1 MANGN
6 GEGGD
11 HQRVEDE
18 VGEEQHFVRTLD
30 PVRGEEV
37 TEDGDE
43 PIDPEDDGEGDPR
56 KGELVLGHVTSTD

>member
-1 MANGN
+1 MADGN

-30 PVRGEEV
+30 PVKA
-37 TEDGDE
+37 
-43 PIDPEDDGEGDPR
+43 R
-56 KGELVLGHVTSTD
+56 KLQRMEMSP